1 VSTTKQRVVVLISGN
16 GSNLQAIIERLALG
30 DVPARIVAVISNR
43 PQAYGLER
51 ARAAG
56 IPTQVIDHQRFSQR
70 AAFDHALAAEL
81 HALKPSVILLAGFMR
96 ILSDTLVEAFRGQL
110 INIHP
115 SLLPAYRGRNT
126 HSRVLAA
133 GDSIHGCSV
142 HYVTPDLDAGP
153 VIAQA
158 RLSAS
163 KHSSISST
171 PRCLAGSRLAASA
184 STTIRSPLMGWPA
197 RSHPVSMRS
206 GIDALAALGGLDH
219 GRGRAAN
226 RGCARRSAG

>member
-30 DVPARIVAVISNR
+30 DIPAHIAAVISNR

-56 IPTQVIDHQRFSQR
+56 IPTQVIDHRRFSQR

-133 GDSIHGCSV
+133 GESIHGCSV

-158 RLSAS
+158 RLAVQTNDSPES
-163 KHSSISST
+163 
-171 PRCLAGSRLAASA
+171 LAERVQTLEHKLYPEVLRWIAAGRVSLNNDQV
-184 STTIRSPLMGWPA
+184 TIDGVACPQP
-197 RSHPVSMRS
+197 PC
-206 GIDALAALGGLDH
+206 IDGERD
-219 GRGRAAN
+219 
-226 RGCARRSAG
+226 

>member
-110 INIHP
+110 IN
-115 SLLPAYRGRNT
+115 
-126 HSRVLAA
+126 SRVLAA

-158 RLSAS
+158 RLTVQANDSPES
-163 KHSSISST
+163 
-171 PRCLAGSRLAASA
+171 LAERVQTLEHQLYPEVLGWIAAGRVSLHNDQV
-184 STTIRSPLMGWPA
+184 TIDGVACPQP
-197 RSHPVSMRS
+197 PC
-206 GIDALAALGGLDH
+206 IDAERD
-219 GRGRAAN
+219 
-226 RGCARRSAG
+226 

>member
-1 VSTTKQRVVVLISGN
+1 MSTTKQRVVVLISGN

-30 DVPARIVAVISNR
+30 DVPAHIVAVISNR

-96 ILSDTLVEAFRGQL
+96 ILSDTLVKAFRGQL

-158 RLSAS
+158 RLTVQANDSPES
-163 KHSSISST
+163 
-171 PRCLAGSRLAASA
+171 LAERVQTLEHQLYPEVLGWIAAGRVSLDNDQV
-184 STTIRSPLMGWPA
+184 TIDGVACPQP
-197 RSHPVSMRS
+197 PC
-206 GIDALAALGGLDH
+206 IDAERD
-219 GRGRAAN
+219 
-226 RGCARRSAG
+226 